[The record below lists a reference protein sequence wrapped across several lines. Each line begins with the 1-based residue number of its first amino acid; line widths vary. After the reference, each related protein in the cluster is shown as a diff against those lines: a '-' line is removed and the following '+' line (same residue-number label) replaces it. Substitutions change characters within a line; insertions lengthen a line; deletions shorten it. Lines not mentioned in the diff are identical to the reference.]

1 MKQDGFLEKFQDTLR
16 SFLQTRN
23 EFRNVPILTYK
34 QSDFESIV
42 QSSVYKGIGA
52 VILILQPQ
60 PVKVQTNVA
69 GPVFERIL
77 CKIQVIENIE
87 TNVSGLSSLFIA
99 ERITQYLH
107 LWRPEI
113 SDWNDTLALV
123 GNSPWS
129 SDCDD
134 CTNIITLNFETNCSL
149 QNL

>member
-60 PVKVQTNVA
+60 PIKVQPNIA

-113 SDWNDTLALV
+113 GDWNDTLALV
-123 GNSPWS
+123 ENSPWS

>member
-23 EFRNVPILTYK
+23 EFRNVPVLTYK

-60 PVKVQTNVA
+60 PVKVQANVA
-69 GPVFERIL
+69 GPVFEKIL
-77 CKIQVIENIE
+77 CKIQVVENIE

-113 SDWNDTLALV
+113 NDWNDKLALV
-123 GNSPWS
+123 ENSPWS